1 MITLKIKGLFDMND
15 VTLEIGERCVIL
27 LGENGLGKSTML
39 RLLRDLLAGDFCEM
53 TRFPFAKATLR
64 AGNQRVDIRYEDL
77 FPERDAF
84 LRYAV
89 RESGMSLAVGEAM
102 KSTGLPVPAG
112 DAADEGWRD
121 YLSAM
126 LAGVDTAE
134 YCSRL
139 ACVYWGDDEGLRL
152 FSDEEQE
159 RNSKRLRQCLIDLE
173 HSGSFLLSPIAR
185 RNRAGAVTLKLSQLM
200 GLNSSDLSLAYGTAL
215 YSGLVRAV
223 RFCGSD
229 GIELDN
235 SFLPAYQ
242 PRNAE
247 LDMDMY
253 GNRLHTLANYVGHC
267 AVDQDVHQLK
277 EAYGH
282 LARATRRSRAIA
294 EDIFARL
301 DDDALPVGAI
311 IADHY
316 YTETDIVSVNT
327 RAASYFLDA
336 IGTERV
342 CGLTDAGEFWAFIEQ
357 NRDFLEDYVMPA
369 LIKDSIFD
377 TYLREVFSCEADE
390 GGCDQVGDALKR
402 FVEGERDYILSL
414 KPDRIRRFEGELARF
429 MFNKQVSVTPRGLRL
444 GDRKGRGISPMNLSS
459 GEHNLICMLT
469 YAFFFDDCALL
480 IDEPE
485 LSLSIV
491 WQSWL
496 LPAILRHTK
505 AGCIIVA
512 THSPYIAEDES
523 VQDYISPLGIKE
535 I

>member
-1 MITLKIKGLFDMND
+1 MATLKIKGLFDMND

-27 LGENGLGKSTML
+27 LGENGMGKSTML
-39 RLLRDLLAGDFCEM
+39 RLLQGLLAGDFCEM
-53 TRFPFAKATLR
+53 TQFPFEKASLR

-89 RESGMSLAVGEAM
+89 RENGMSLAVGDAM
-102 KSTGLPVPAG
+102 RGTGLPVPVG
-112 DAADEGWRD
+112 DATDESWRD
-121 YLSAM
+121 FLSVM
-126 LAGVDTAE
+126 LAGVDNNE
-134 YCSRL
+134 YCRRL
-139 ACVYWGDDEGLRL
+139 ACIYWGNDESPL
-152 FSDEEQE
+152 FFSGDEYK
-159 RNSKRLRQCLIDLE
+159 RNAERLRQCLSNLE
-173 HSGSFLLSPIAR
+173 YSKSFLLSPIAR
-185 RNRAGAVTLKLSQLM
+185 RNKSGTVTLKLSQLM
-200 GLNSSDLSLAYGTAL
+200 GLQTADLSLAYGTAL

-229 GIELDN
+229 GIELSN

-247 LDMDMY
+247 LDMDMF
-253 GNRLHTLANYVGHC
+253 GNRLHTLSNYVGHC
-267 AVDQDVHQLK
+267 AIDQDVRQLK
-277 EAYGH
+277 ETYEH

-294 EDIFARL
+294 EDIFSGL
-301 DDDALPVGAI
+301 DEDVLPVAAI

-316 YTETDIVSVNT
+316 YTETDIVSINA
-327 RAASYFLDA
+327 RAASYFLDT
-336 IGTERV
+336 IGTERA
-342 CGLTDAGEFWAFIEQ
+342 CGLTDASEFWRFIEE
-357 NRDFLEDYVMPA
+357 NREFIEDYIMPA

-377 TYLREVFSCEADE
+377 YYLKEVFSGEADE
-390 GGCDQVGDALKR
+390 QRCDQVGDALKR

-429 MFNKQVSVTPRGLRL
+429 MFSKQVSVTPMGLRL
-444 GDRKGRGISPMNLSS
+444 ADRKGRKISLTNLSS

-496 LPAILRHTK
+496 LPSILRHSK
-505 AGCIIVA
+505 AGCIIAA

-523 VQDYISPLGIKE
+523 VQEFISPLGIKE